1 MENHILDLRKDME
14 SDIMD
19 FMFWTPL
26 FSIFAFLFAIAIP
39 VILLIVLVVWILN
52 HRDNVQASASPAG
65 EARKLYKSETDKML
79 AGVCGGIAEYFH
91 IDSTLVRIALVFFTF
106 CGGSGIL
113 LYIIAAIA
121 MPHRPGPTAV

>member
-1 MENHILDLRKDME
+1 ME
-14 SDIMD
+14 STIMD

-39 VILLIVLVVWILN
+39 VIVIVVVIVWILS
-52 HRDNVQASASPAG
+52 HRDNMQKTGSTTG
-65 EARKLYKSETDKML
+65 ETRKLYKSETDKML
-79 AGVCGGIAEYFH
+79 TGACGGIAEYFH
-91 IDSTLVRIALVFFTF
+91 IDSTLVRIGLVFFTF

-121 MPHRPGPTAV
+121 MPHRPSPTAV

>member
-1 MENHILDLRKDME
+1 ME
-14 SDIMD
+14 SNIMD

-26 FSIFAFLFAIAIP
+26 WAIFTFLFAIAIP
-39 VILLIVLVVWILN
+39 VIIIVLVIAWILS
-52 HRDNVQASASPAG
+52 HRDSMPKTDSTTGQ
-65 EARKLYKSETDKML
+65 ARKLYKSDTDKML

-91 IDSTLVRIALVFFTF
+91 IDSTIVRIGLVFFTF

>member
-1 MENHILDLRKDME
+1 ME
-14 SDIMD
+14 SEIMD

-52 HRDNVQASASPAG
+52 HRDNVQASGSAPG